1 MNMGYIYQIFFI
13 NFGLC
18 LILNIIIPDNTYVYV
33 KLVASFLLAK
43 SISLLF
49 FVKSFIFGIITLL
62 MLHFL
67 FVIITVIDNEEN
79 FNIKNFIRS
88 FIINL

>member
-1 MNMGYIYQIFFI
+1 MGYIYQIFFI